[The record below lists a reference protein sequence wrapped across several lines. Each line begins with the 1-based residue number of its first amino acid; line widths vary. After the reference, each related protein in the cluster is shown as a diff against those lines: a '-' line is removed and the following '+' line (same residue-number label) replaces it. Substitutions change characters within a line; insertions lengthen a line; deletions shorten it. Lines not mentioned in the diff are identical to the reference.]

1 NERVDTTALS
11 EKAEQESLK
20 QALRQD
26 ALELKAPQDG
36 IVKDLATHTEGAV
49 LSPGTVL
56 MTIVPA
62 DEPLR
67 AEVWVSNEDRGFVH
81 QGQTVKLKIRPFPFQ
96 KYGMVE

>member
-36 IVKDLATHTEGAV
+36 IVKDLATPTEGAV

-67 AEVWVSNEDRGFVH
+67 AEVWVSNEDRGFVQ
-81 QGQTVKLKIRPFPFQ
+81 QGPTGERQMRPLALQ
-96 KYGMVE
+96 AYDM